1 MKFLSIEL
9 EHVFAYDRKAT
20 VDLSGTTED
29 QNIVLIWGRNGM
41 GKTSFLNALKLLFT
55 GVEHPSSRLIGLRPH
70 PLPPRQY
77 VVGDGAG
84 WSGLINQPARRRA
97 ESEGRPVVARVKAIW
112 ESDGLTVTAER
123 QWKYDGV
130 TFTESLLVFDG
141 RDRLAMDAAEA
152 RLEDF
157 LPKDFVG
164 FFFFDGEDIKSLA
177 ENAERKQID
186 FDKLL
191 RIAFLAEATAEL
203 KKQVTERQRAI
214 SRTGIFERLN
224 TLEVELTKT
233 TGEAEVARHRLEQIE
248 DHLLNDTVELR
259 QLTTRRE
266 NLSSGA
272 SEAQR
277 EALDTR
283 RLALRDQLDGTSAAV
298 ATDLPPDVPML
309 ANLGLVH
316 RALEV
321 VEARLAAAGAAEV
334 VLVRRVRADLP
345 KWIAEAPVDLD
356 PAQIAV
362 LSEAIGDRLDGL
374 VASSSENGL
383 FSTLELGRA
392 DRLRASLL
400 RWATLGPDRRGLQA
414 AKLTEAHRLRVELQ
428 QVNDALMEIEV
439 GSQANLETYKKVVAE
454 IAKLEDRIAE
464 HNQGKGVLQGKLTEL
479 AGEERELK
487 EQQKHLQERR
497 DEEAEEN
504 RGLRFYNTVVR
515 ALNEVTEGLRRE
527 MRGKIEALI
536 NNRLQLLLT
545 DHPLIDRVT
554 LDESYTMFFLDG
566 AGRPIG
572 RASLSSG
579 MKQLAATALLWAMKD
594 SADYD
599 MPVVIDTPLA
609 RIDRMN
615 QTNLLRSYYPKLSHQ
630 VIVLPTD
637 AEIDQTKLEM
647 LRPYIWKEFTLK
659 NQDTG
664 ESAEILE
671 ESLVGGLDGRPHPFG
686 QR

>member
-20 VDLSGTTED
+20 VDLSGTTEE
-29 QNIVLIWGRNGM
+29 QNIVLIWGRNGT

-55 GVEHPSSRLIGLRPH
+55 GVNPLSSRAIGFPPR

-123 QWKYDGV
+123 QWKDDGM
-130 TFTESLLVFDG
+130 TFAESILVFDG
-141 RDRLAMDAAEA
+141 KDRLVKEAAEA

-157 LPKDFVG
+157 LPKDFVE
-164 FFFFDGEDIKSLA
+164 FFFFDGEDIKSMA

-191 RIAFLAEATAEL
+191 RITFLHEATAEL
-203 KKQVTERQRAI
+203 KKQITERQRAM
-214 SRTGIFERLN
+214 SRTGIFERLHMV
-224 TLEVELTKT
+224 EVELTKT
-233 TGEAEVARHRLEQIE
+233 TGEAEVARHQLEQIE

-259 QLTTRRE
+259 RLTTQRE

-283 RLALRDQLDGTSAAV
+283 RLALRDQLDETSAAV

-316 RALEV
+316 RALEA
-321 VEARLAAAGAAEV
+321 VEARLATAGAAEV

-345 KWIAEAPVDLD
+345 KWIEEAPVDLD
-356 PAQIAV
+356 TAQIAV
-362 LSEAIGDRLDGL
+362 LSEAIGERLDGL

-383 FSTLELGRA
+383 FSTIELGRA

-414 AKLTEAHRLRVELQ
+414 ANLTEAHRLRVELQ
-428 QVNDALMEIEV
+428 QVEDALMEIEV

-464 HNQGKGVLQGKLTEL
+464 HNQRKGVLQSKLTEL
-479 AGEERELK
+479 AEEVRKLK
-487 EQQKHLQERR
+487 EQQKRLQKRR
-497 DEEAEEN
+497 DEEADEH
-504 RGLRFYNTVVR
+504 RGLRFYNAVVR
-515 ALNEVTEGLRRE
+515 TLNDVTEGLRRE
-527 MRGKIEALI
+527 KRGEIEGLI

-545 DHPLIDRVT
+545 DHPLIDKIT
-554 LDESYTMFFLDG
+554 LDESYTMYFLDG
-566 AGRPIG
+566 SGRPIG
-572 RASLSSG
+572 RSSLSSG

-594 SADYD
+594 SAGYD
-599 MPVVIDTPLA
+599 MPVVIDTPLG
-609 RIDRMN
+609 RIDRSN

-659 NQDTG
+659 NHDTG
-664 ESAEILE
+664 ESAEIVE
-671 ESLVGGLDGRPHPFG
+671 ESLVGGD
-686 QR
+686 

>member
-1 MKFLSIEL
+1 MKFLSVEL

-55 GVEHPSSRLIGLRPH
+55 GVEHPSSRVVGFPPRS
-70 PLPPRQY
+70 LPPRQY

-97 ESEGRPVVARVKAIW
+97 ENEGRPVVASVKAMW
-112 ESDGLTVTAER
+112 EADGLIVTAER
-123 QWKYDGV
+123 EWKYDGA
-130 TFTESLLVFDG
+130 TFMESLLVFDG
-141 RDRLAMDAAEA
+141 KDRLVKEAAEA

-164 FFFFDGEDIKSLA
+164 FFFFDGEDIKSMA

-186 FDKLL
+186 FDRLL
-191 RIAFLAEATAEL
+191 RITFLTEATAEL
-203 KKQVTERQRAI
+203 KKYITERQRAMT
-214 SRTGIFERLN
+214 RNGVFE
-224 TLEVELTKT
+224 TLHAVEVELTRT
-233 TGEAEVARHRLEQIE
+233 TGEAEVARHKLEEI
-248 DHLLNDTVELR
+248 DDRLLNDTVELR
-259 QLTTRRE
+259 RLTTRRE

-283 RLALRDQLDGTSAAV
+283 RLALRGQLDETSAAI
-298 ATDLPPDVPML
+298 ATELPPDVPML

-316 RALEV
+316 QALEA
-321 VEARLAAAGAAEV
+321 VETRLGAAGAAEV
-334 VLVRRVRADLP
+334 ALVRRVRTELP
-345 KWIAEAPVDLD
+345 AWIEEAPVDLD
-356 PAQIAV
+356 PTQIAA
-362 LSEAIGDRLDGL
+362 LSQAIGDRLDAL
-374 VASSSENGL
+374 VAGSSDNGL
-383 FSTLELGRA
+383 FSTIELGRA
-392 DRLRASLL
+392 DRLRTSLL
-400 RWATLGPDRRGLQA
+400 RWATLGPDRRGIQV
-414 AKLTEAHRLRVELQ
+414 AKLTEAQRFRVELE
-428 QVNDALMEIEV
+428 QVEEALMEIEV

-454 IAKLEDRIAE
+454 IAKIEDRIAE
-464 HNQGKGVLQGKLTEL
+464 YNQRKGVLDGKLNEL
-479 AGEERELK
+479 AGREKELK
-487 EQQKHLQERR
+487 ERQKRLQESR
-497 DEEAEEN
+497 DAEAEKN
-504 RGLRFYNTVVR
+504 RHLRFYNAVVR
-515 ALNEVTEGLRRE
+515 TLNEVTEGLRRE
-527 MRGKIEALI
+527 MRGRIESLI

-545 DHPLIDRVT
+545 DHPLIDKIT

-572 RASLSSG
+572 RSSLSSG

-594 SADYD
+594 SAGYG

-609 RIDRMN
+609 RIDRIN
-615 QTNLLRSYYPKLSHQ
+615 QTNLLRGYYPKLSHQ

-647 LRPYIWKEFTLK
+647 LRPYIWKEFTLR

-664 ESAEILE
+664 ESAEIVE
-671 ESLVGGLDGRPHPFG
+671 ESLVGD
-686 QR
+686 

>member
-55 GVEHPSSRLIGLRPH
+55 GVEHPSSRVIGFPPH

-77 VVGDGAG
+77 VVGDGTG

-97 ESEGRPVVARVKAIW
+97 ESEGRPVVASVKAIW
-112 ESDGLTVTAER
+112 EADGLTVTAER

-141 RDRLAMDAAEA
+141 KDRLVKEAAEA

-157 LPKDFVG
+157 LPKAFVG

-191 RIAFLAEATAEL
+191 RITFLNEATEEL
-203 KKQVTERQRAI
+203 KKHITERQRAMT
-214 SRTGIFERLN
+214 RNGIFESLH
-224 TLEVELTKT
+224 TVEVELTKT
-233 TGEAEVARHRLEQIE
+233 TGEAGVARNQLEQID

-259 QLTTRRE
+259 RLTTRRE

-283 RLALRDQLDGTSAAV
+283 RLALRDQLDETSAAI
-298 ATDLPPDVPML
+298 ATELPPDVPML
-309 ANLGLVH
+309 ANIGLVR
-316 RALEV
+316 RALEA
-321 VEARLAAAGAAEV
+321 VEARLATAGAAEV
-334 VLVRRVRADLP
+334 ALVRRVRTDLP
-345 KWIAEAPVDLD
+345 KWIEEAPIDLD
-356 PAQIAV
+356 PARIAV
-362 LSEAIGDRLDGL
+362 LSEAIGDRLDAL
-374 VASSSENGL
+374 VAGSSDDGL

-392 DRLRASLL
+392 DRLRTSLL
-400 RWATLGPDRRGLQA
+400 RWATLGPDRLGIQA
-414 AKLTEAHRLRVELQ
+414 AKLTEAQRLRVELQ
-428 QVNDALMEIEV
+428 QVEDALMEIEV

-464 HNQGKGVLQGKLTEL
+464 YNQRKGVLQGKLAEL

-497 DEEAEEN
+497 DEEALKN
-504 RGLRFYNTVVR
+504 HRLRFYNAVVR
-515 ALNEVTEGLRRE
+515 TLNEVTEGLRCE
-527 MRGKIEALI
+527 MRDKIEALI

-545 DHPLIDRVT
+545 GHPLIDKIT

-572 RASLSSG
+572 RSSLSSG

-594 SADYD
+594 SAGYG

-609 RIDRMN
+609 RIDRIN

-637 AEIDQTKLEM
+637 SEIDQSKLEM
-647 LRPYIWKEFTLK
+647 LRPYIWKQFKIE
-659 NQDTG
+659 NHDTG

-671 ESLVGGLDGRPHPFG
+671 ESLVGD
-686 QR
+686 

>member
-9 EHVFAYDRKAT
+9 EHVFTYDRKAT
-20 VDLSGTTED
+20 VDLSGTTEE

-55 GVEHPSSRLIGLRPH
+55 GVEHPSSRTIGFPPRA
-70 PLPPRQY
+70 LPPRQY

-84 WSGLINQPARRRA
+84 WDGLINKPARRRA
-97 ESEGRPVVARVKAIW
+97 ESEGRPVVAVVKAIW

-123 QWKYDGV
+123 QWKFDGA
-130 TFTESLLVFDG
+130 TFAESILVFDG
-141 RDRLAMDAAEA
+141 KDRLVKEAAEA

-157 LPKDFVG
+157 LPKDFVE
-164 FFFFDGEDIKSLA
+164 FFFFDGEDIKSMA

-191 RIAFLAEATAEL
+191 RITFLNEATAEL
-203 KKQVTERQRAI
+203 KKEITERQRTMT
-214 SRTGIFERLN
+214 RTGIFESLN
-224 TLEVELTKT
+224 TVEVELTKT
-233 TGEAEVARHRLEQIE
+233 TGEAEVACHQLEQID

-259 QLTTRRE
+259 RLTTRRE

-277 EALDTR
+277 ETLDTR
-283 RLALRDQLDGTSAAV
+283 RLALRDQLGETSAAI
-298 ATDLPPDVPML
+298 ATALPPDVPML
-309 ANLGLVH
+309 ANLGLVR
-316 RALEV
+316 RALEA

-334 VLVRRVRADLP
+334 VLVRRVRAGLP

-464 HNQGKGVLQGKLTEL
+464 HNQRKGVLQSKLTEL
-479 AGEERELK
+479 AAEERKLN
-487 EQQKHLQERR
+487 EQQKRLQKRR
-497 DEEAEEN
+497 DEEAGEH
-504 RGLRFYNTVVR
+504 RVLRFYNAVVR
-515 ALNEVTEGLRRE
+515 TLNEVTEGLRRG
-527 MRGKIEALI
+527 MRGKIEGLI

-545 DHPLIDRVT
+545 DHPLIDKIT
-554 LDESYTMFFLDG
+554 LDESYTMYFLDG

-572 RASLSSG
+572 RSSLSSG

-594 SADYD
+594 SAGYD
-599 MPVVIDTPLA
+599 MPVVIDTPLG
-609 RIDRMN
+609 RIDRSN

-637 AEIDQTKLEM
+637 AEIDRTKLEM

-659 NQDTG
+659 NYDTG
-664 ESAEILE
+664 ESAEIVE
-671 ESLVGGLDGRPHPFG
+671 ESLVGD
-686 QR
+686 

>member
-1 MKFLSIEL
+1 MKFLSVEL

-29 QNIVLIWGRNGM
+29 QNIVLVWGRNGM

-55 GVEHPSSRLIGLRPH
+55 GVEHPSSRVIGFPPH
-70 PLPPRQY
+70 SLPPRQY

-97 ESEGRPVVARVKAIW
+97 ENGGRPVVASVKATW
-112 ESDGLTVTAER
+112 ESDGLIVTAER
-123 QWKYDGV
+123 EWKYDGA

-141 RDRLAMDAAEA
+141 KDRLVKEAAEA

-164 FFFFDGEDIKSLA
+164 FFFFDGEDIKSMA

-191 RIAFLAEATAEL
+191 RITFLNEATSEL
-203 KKQVTERQRAI
+203 KKYMTERQREMT
-214 SRTGIFERLN
+214 RNGVFE
-224 TLEVELTKT
+224 TLHAVEVELTRT
-233 TGEAEVARHRLEQIE
+233 TGEAEVARNQLEEIDE
-248 DHLLNDTVELR
+248 HLLNDTVELR
-259 QLTTRRE
+259 RLTARRE

-283 RLALRDQLDGTSAAV
+283 RIALRGQLDETSAAI
-298 ATDLPPDVPML
+298 ATELPPEVPML
-309 ANLGLVH
+309 ANLGLVR
-316 RALEV
+316 RALEA
-321 VEARLAAAGAAEV
+321 VETRLGAAGAAEV
-334 VLVRRVRADLP
+334 ALVRRVRTDLP
-345 KWIAEAPVDLD
+345 TWIEEAPVDLD
-356 PAQIAV
+356 PTQITA
-362 LSEAIGDRLDGL
+362 LSQAIGDRLDAL
-374 VASSSENGL
+374 VAVSSDNGP
-383 FSTLELGRA
+383 FSTIELGRA
-392 DRLRASLL
+392 DRLRTSLL
-400 RWATLGPDRRGLQA
+400 RWATLGPDRRGIQV
-414 AKLTEAHRLRVELQ
+414 AKLTEAQRFRVELQ
-428 QVNDALMEIEV
+428 QVEEALMEIEV

-454 IAKLEDRIAE
+454 IAKIEDRIAE
-464 HNQGKGVLQGKLTEL
+464 YNQRKGVLQGKLNEL
-479 AGEERELK
+479 SAKEKELK
-487 EQQKHLQERR
+487 ERQKRLQESR
-497 DEEAEEN
+497 DAEAEKN
-504 RGLRFYNTVVR
+504 RNLRFYNAVVR
-515 ALNEVTEGLRRE
+515 TLNEVTEGLRHE

-545 DHPLIDRVT
+545 DHPLIDKIT

-566 AGRPIG
+566 TGRPIG
-572 RASLSSG
+572 RSSLSSG

-594 SADYD
+594 SAGYG

-609 RIDRMN
+609 RIDRIN

-647 LRPYIWKEFTLK
+647 LRPYIWKEFTLR

-664 ESAEILE
+664 ESAEIVE
-671 ESLVGGLDGRPHPFG
+671 ESLVGD
-686 QR
+686 

>member
-248 DHLLNDTVELR
+248 DHLLNDTVGLR

>member
-29 QNIVLIWGRNGM
+29 RNIVLIWGRNGM

-191 RIAFLAEATAEL
+191 RIAFLAEVTAEL

-214 SRTGIFERLN
+214 SRTGIFERLH
-224 TLEVELTKT
+224 TVEVELTKT

-309 ANLGLVH
+309 ANLGLVD

-362 LSEAIGDRLDGL
+362 LSEAIGDCLDGL

-428 QVNDALMEIEV
+428 QVNDALTEIEV

-454 IAKLEDRIAE
+454 IANLEDRIAE

-566 AGRPIG
+566 AGRPVG

-609 RIDRMN
+609 RIDRIN

-664 ESAEILE
+664 ESAEIVE
-671 ESLVGGLDGRPHPFG
+671 ESLVGGLDGRPHPLG